1 MPRIIP
7 VSSPL
12 LRSALAGAALL
23 AAAAGRGE
31 AQDTTA
37 ARAILGRWSGSSICV
52 KAEWNAACNDETV
65 VYDFVPSDSA
75 GRITLHA
82 SKVIAGKPEPM
93 GDLDVSYD
101 PAARRWFGD
110 FDNSRVSIRWIYE
123 VAGSRLTGRVVDRRT
138 LRVSRNVTASR

>member
-1 MPRIIP
+1 MPRIIR
-7 VSSPL
+7 SSKPF
-12 LRSALAGAALL
+12 LRFALVAGALL
-23 AAAAGRGE
+23 ASVGGRGE

-37 ARAILGRWSGSSICV
+37 ARAILGRWAGSSICV

-82 SKVIAGKPEPM
+82 SKIVAGKPEPM
-93 GDLDVSYD
+93 GDLEVSYD

-110 FDNSRVSIRWIYE
+110 FDNARVSIRWIYE